1 MNIRKYYIDDQPGGG
16 GGDKPAPQAPKD
28 YKGISPQMRQDW
40 NGFLDYL
47 DKKGV
52 GGSAALDKRD
62 QSLGLTYLNQYRK
75 ENPTTSITPDIIP
88 QIQYDQYLLRKGDA
102 YPGLNSEQ
110 LKYVRNGLN
119 PAYMARA
126 VSDTDGW
133 LGSLTSKQYYPTAKR
148 GTNTGDSY
156 DFGTNMED
164 YVNSLHNPE
173 LANKYKVPPPNIP
186 AGHGPPDIGLSNE
199 EYNNGVP
206 SSPGTAVKNIEGHAS
221 TNVGLA
227 PTSQPVAGVDAPA
240 PSKVAP
246 LPITGAPAP
255 PVNANLIP
263 RPDYNNPAS
272 RTAFL
277 QNWQK
282 KYGSLEGRGDTVL
295 KVNETPR
302 GASDTAKNITTKIAK
317 QYGLDPALLY
327 SSSMEEGMSGL
338 FKDKSGLDTKHRKPG
353 DFGYQDDFGN
363 KEFPING
370 NQSFGLP
377 DFYNRFP
384 ELVKGG
390 YLPKE
395 FASRFKG
402 GDAEN
407 NFKTTDDA
415 LKAKAALMKY
425 TYDDVDKYATKAGIT
440 LSPKAKDFFAL
451 AEFNAGEG
459 GFHKLL
465 KEYQSKGLLQNDQFL
480 KENPHKGEKIPENQD
495 IYAHVIRRL
504 KMRDNLKEQQLFN

>member
-1 MNIRKYYIDDQPGGG
+1 MNIRKYYIDDQPEGGG
-16 GGDKPAPQAPKD
+16 AESKPTTAPKG
-28 YKGISPQMRQDW
+28 YAVTTPQQRTEW

-47 DKKGV
+47 DKQGV
-52 GGSAALDKRD
+52 AGKADLDKPGA
-62 QSLGLTYLNQYRK
+62 GLQYFQQYK
-75 ENPTTSITPDIIP
+75 KANPDVSITPDHI
-88 QIQYDQYLLRKGDA
+88 QNIQY
-102 YPGLNSEQ
+102 EQ
-110 LKYVRNGLN
+110 QQLRNGGTLGNLGGQQMDYLRQGMSEAYLN
-119 PAYMARA
+119 KPVPAATGQIDRA
-126 VSDTDGW
+126 
-133 LGSLTSKQYYPTAKR
+133 TSGLYYPTAKTADTDH
-148 GTNTGDSY
+148 GTD
-156 DFGTNMED
+156 
-164 YVNSLHNPE
+164 
-173 LANKYKVPPPNIP
+173 
-186 AGHGPPDIGLSNE
+186 
-199 EYNNGVP
+199 
-206 SSPGTAVKNIEGHAS
+206 IEGYYNAK
-221 TNVGLA
+221 VGLA
-227 PTSQPVAGVDAPA
+227 PTSQPVAGIEGPA
-240 PSKVAP
+240 PSAAP
-246 LPITGAPAP
+246 ALPITGAPAP
-255 PVNANLIP
+255 PVNTNLIP

-425 TYDDVDKYATKAGIT
+425 TYDDVDKYAKKAGVT

-465 KEYQSKGLLQNDQFL
+465 KEYQSKGLLENDQFL

>member
-1 MNIRKYYIDDQPGGG
+1 MRIFRKYYIAVEPTGSDDANAAASPKGN
-16 GGDKPAPQAPKD
+16 AATTPQ
-28 YKGISPQMRQDW
+28 QRTEW

-52 GGSAALDKRD
+52 AGKPDLDAPGA
-62 QSLGLTYLNQYRK
+62 GLKYFQQYK
-75 ENPTTSITPDIIP
+75 KANPDVSITPDNIATIQNEQQ
-88 QIQYDQYLLRKGDA
+88 QI
-102 YPGLNSEQ
+102 
-110 LKYVRNGLN
+110 RNGGSIGNLGTQQMDYLRQGLSDSYLN
-119 PAYMARA
+119 KPVPAATGQIDQA
-126 VSDTDGW
+126 
-133 LGSLTSKQYYPTAKR
+133 TSKLYYPTAKTADTDH
-148 GTNTGDSY
+148 GTD
-156 DFGTNMED
+156 
-164 YVNSLHNPE
+164 
-173 LANKYKVPPPNIP
+173 
-186 AGHGPPDIGLSNE
+186 
-199 EYNNGVP
+199 
-206 SSPGTAVKNIEGHAS
+206 IEGYYNAK
-221 TNVGLA
+221 VGLA
-227 PTSQPVAGVDAPA
+227 PTTSPVAGIEAPV
-240 PSKVAP
+240 PSTATAI
-246 LPITGAPAP
+246 PITGAPAP

-263 RPDYNNPAS
+263 RPDYDNPAS
-272 RTAFL
+272 RTTFL

-317 QYGLDPALLY
+317 QFGLDPALLY

-425 TYDDVDKYATKAGIT
+425 TYDDVDKYATKVGVT

-465 KEYQSKGLLQNDQFL
+465 KEYQVKGLLENDQFL